1 MGVIKMKKIT
11 LVLIS
16 LFVFIIGISCA
27 STADLNSNSI
37 ADDHVAMAEIGNG
50 NVVAHVAS
58 IDSDRPELAREE
70 ATKREVTRPES
81 ERSVL
86 SSNGPNIWLPA
97 LGTGMGGGPK
107 ENYY

>member
-1 MGVIKMKKIT
+1 M
-11 LVLIS
+11 
-16 LFVFIIGISCA
+16 
-27 STADLNSNSI
+27 NSNSI
-37 ADDHVAMAEIGNG
+37 ADDHVSMAEIGNG

-58 IDSDRPELAREE
+58 VDSDRPELAREE
-70 ATKREVTRPES
+70 ATKREVTRPELAREEATKREVTRPES
-81 ERSVL
+81 ERPVL